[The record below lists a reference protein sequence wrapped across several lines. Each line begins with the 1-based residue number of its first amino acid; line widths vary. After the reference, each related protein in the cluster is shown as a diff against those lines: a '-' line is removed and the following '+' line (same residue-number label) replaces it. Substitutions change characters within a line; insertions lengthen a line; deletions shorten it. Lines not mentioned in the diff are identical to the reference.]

1 MADWSPIYKTGTAT
15 LTNGQTAVTGQG
27 TSWNTAG
34 LRAGDQIK
42 AAGFSVTIAAINPNG
57 TGLTLAE
64 GWPGVTRTALPYE
77 ILRVSDADRLIAA
90 HADLM
95 AALVPNLTSLG
106 GLTLAANKGIHAT
119 GAGALAT
126 HNLTAFM
133 RGVLGSADG
142 SAARLALGANDA
154 ANLNAGILPAARLPF
169 VAGTS
174 NLTLTATTTS
184 PTISSYAARIC
195 TWIKLGQLVLCNF
208 DIRPTVTDVGSGSVQ
223 IDGVPFVPAGGRA
236 VSAAIG
242 LNSLT
247 SVPVNIDISAVG
259 QARML
264 TNPGGSAP
272 TSVLKT
278 GANILFFSAAFW
290 TAA

>member
-119 GAGALAT
+119 GAGTMAT

-142 SAARLALGANDA
+142 SAARQALGANDA
-154 ANLNAGILPAARLPF
+154 ANLNAGILPAERLPF
-169 VAGTS
+169 VAGTWTPALEGATT
-174 NLTLTATTTS
+174 NPTLTYTRQEGGYVKLGRFVFLHFRIDANVS
-184 PTISSYAARIC
+184 AIGAGGLSILGAPFASSYAGAGLNMGIQTLLLPPGSIGDMNGARIR
-195 TWIKLGQLVLCNF
+195 LLSL
-208 DIRPTVTDVGSGSVQ
+208 DGSV
-223 IDGVPFVPAGGRA
+223 AT
-236 VSAAIG
+236 
-242 LNSLT
+242 T
-247 SVPVNIDISAVG
+247 SI
-259 QARML
+259 
-264 TNPGGSAP
+264 
-272 TSVLKT
+272 LKT
-278 GANILFFSAAFW
+278 GVSGILIGSG
-290 TAA
+290 TYVTSP

>member
-42 AAGFSVTIAAINPNG
+42 AAGFSVTIAAINTNG

-77 ILRVSDADRLIAA
+77 ILRVSDADRLVAA

-154 ANLNAGILPAARLPF
+154 ANLNAGILPAERLPF
-169 VAGTS
+169 VAGSWTPRYLGS
-174 NLTLTATTTS
+174 TADPVATYTMQAGV
-184 PTISSYAARIC
+184 YR
-195 TWIKLGQLVLCNF
+195 KLGPVVFLYFRLDAN
-208 DIRPTVTDVGSGSVQ
+208 ITDVGSGGLTVG
-223 IDGVPFVPAGGRA
+223 GVPF
-236 VSAAIG
+236 
-242 LNSLT
+242 
-247 SVPVNIDISAVG
+247 
-259 QARML
+259 
-264 TNPGGSAP
+264 AP
-272 TSVLKT
+272 TPVAQPGTFSVQTALTLPSTGFDIGSGPGCRLMTSTGTIATTSMLKT
-278 GANILFFSAAFW
+278 GGGILMGSAAYL